1 MTKANHSRPTSL
13 RDGTNGGPVALITGG
28 AGFLGSNLADRLARE
43 GYTVIIFDSLT
54 RTNVERNL
62 TWLQQRHGSRIR
74 PHIADIR
81 DESELRI
88 AVAAAD
94 HVFHLAAQVAVT
106 TSLTDPTEDFE
117 VNARGTLNVLEA
129 VRACSNPPSIV
140 FASTNK
146 VYGQLDGIGV
156 VERRTRYEATEPEI
170 VQHGVSEMQPLSL
183 YSPYG
188 CSKGA
193 ADQYVLDYARVFG
206 LRAAVFRMSCLYGPR
221 QFGTEDQGWIAH
233 FAISVL
239 RGLPITIYGDG
250 KQVRDALYVDDV
262 VDAFLLAQANMAR
275 VSGQAFNIG
284 GGPENAV
291 SLVELLDLLETL
303 HGRIPHLEY
312 GPPRA
317 GDQLYYVSDIRKF
330 GRLAGWRPTTDVPTG
345 VKRLFGWLAQNHG
358 APAAR
363 DPARV
368 PA

>member
-1 MTKANHSRPTSL
+1 MTKANHSPPASF

-43 GYTVIIFDSLT
+43 GHTVIIFDSLT
-54 RTNVERNL
+54 RANVERNL

-81 DESELRI
+81 DENELRI

-129 VRACSNPPSIV
+129 VRACPNPPSIV
-140 FASTNK
+140 FASSNK
-146 VYGQLDGIGV
+146 VYGRLDGIGI
-156 VERRTRYEATEPEI
+156 VERRTRYEAAAPEI
-170 VQHGVSEMQPLSL
+170 LRHGVSEMQPLSL

-206 LRAAVFRMSCLYGPR
+206 LRTVVFRMSCLYGPR
-221 QFGTEDQGWIAH
+221 QFGTEDQGWLAH

-239 RGLPITIYGDG
+239 RGLPITIYGNG

-262 VDAFLLAQANMAR
+262 VEAFLLAQANMAR

-284 GGPENAV
+284 GGPENAI
-291 SLVELLDLLETL
+291 SLVELLDLLGKL
-303 HGRIPHLEY
+303 HGRIPKLEY

-330 GRLAGWRPTTDVPTG
+330 GLLTGWHPATDVPAG
-345 VKRLFGWLAQNHG
+345 VRRLFGWLAQNHG
-358 APAAR
+358 APATR